1 MYNVHIIL
9 NLEIFD
15 MKKIYFVRH
24 GQSKWNV
31 EDKICGAT
39 DIELTDEGH
48 NQAIVTGNLIK
59 DNNIMADMILCSP
72 LKRAADTAKHIS
84 EITGIPYMVDD
95 RLIEQNFGKFEGSS
109 PRNSEIF
116 FEAKKQ
122 FLNRYEGGESMFQV
136 AHRIYSL
143 LDELKQDDKTY
154 ILVAH
159 NGIARIVNSY
169 FYEMTNDAFAAY
181 GVPNCKLIEFE
192 IF

>member
-1 MYNVHIIL
+1 
-9 NLEIFD
+9 

-169 FYEMTNDAFAAY
+169 FCEMTNDAFAAY